1 MADKTRV
8 LNNINVLSLFDG
20 MSCGMLALQRAGITV
35 KNYDAYE
42 IDKYA
47 IQVSKHNFPN
57 IKQHGDVFDT
67 DYKQYENIDIL
78 MGGSPCTYWSIAQRK
93 NRETEASGL
102 GWDLFQQYIK
112 ALNTVK
118 PKYFIYENNYSI
130 SKDIRKSIDE
140 AFGIEAIMINSAL
153 LSAQQRKRLYWVGC
167 RQDDGTYR
175 QVPINQPPN
184 LGIKVK
190 DILDSGKAWTDKS
203 YCLTKS
209 YNGAVIWNTL
219 ERKQRTMIAEPLETD
234 FTPKKVGAL
243 PRPNGELSNSQGFR
257 LCSVDNKGVSLTA
270 NGGGA
275 GAKTGLYA
283 VPFNSQKE
291 HNKNSLCY
299 SVSDKTV
306 NIKGNTYP
314 INLSDGL
321 YQFRKLSVA
330 ECKKLQ
336 TVPDTFDFSVVSD
349 NQAYKCLGNGWTVD
363 VIAWLLEAIKATNI
377 KE

>member
-1 MADKTRV
+1 M
-8 LNNINVLSLFDG
+8 
-20 MSCGMLALQRAGITV
+20 
-35 KNYDAYE
+35 
-42 IDKYA
+42 
-47 IQVSKHNFPN
+47 
-57 IKQHGDVFDT
+57 
-67 DYKQYENIDIL
+67 
-78 MGGSPCTYWSIAQRK
+78 
-93 NRETEASGL
+93 
-102 GWDLFQQYIK
+102 FQQYIK

-118 PKYFIYENNYSI
+118 PKYFIYENNYSM

-167 RQDDGTYR
+167 RQDDGSYQ
-175 QVPINQPPN
+175 QVQINQPPN

-190 DILDSGKAWTDKS
+190 DILDSGKAWTDKA

-219 ERKQRTMIAEPLETD
+219 ERKQRTMVAEPLETG
-234 FTPKKVGAL
+234 FTPKRVGAL

-257 LCSVDNKGVSLTA
+257 LYSVDNKGVSLTA
-270 NGGGA
+270 NGGGV

-283 VPFNSQKE
+283 VPFDSKKE
-291 HNKNSLCY
+291 YNKNSLCY

-321 YQFRKLSVA
+321 YQFRKLSIA

-363 VIAWLLEAIKATNI
+363 VIAWLLEAIKTANT

>member
-1 MADKTRV
+1 M
-8 LNNINVLSLFDG
+8 LIINN
-20 MSCGMLALQRAGITV
+20 M
-35 KNYDAYE
+35 K
-42 IDKYA
+42 
-47 IQVSKHNFPN
+47 
-57 IKQHGDVFDT
+57 
-67 DYKQYENIDIL
+67 IL
-78 MGGSPCTYWSIAQRK
+78 IFLWGGSPCTYWSIAQRT

-140 AFGIEAIMINSAL
+140 AFGIEAIMINSAS

-167 RQDDGTYR
+167 RQDDGSYQ
-175 QVPINQPPN
+175 QVQINQPPN

-219 ERKQRTMIAEPLETD
+219 ERKQRTMVAEPLETG

-257 LCSVDNKGVSLTA
+257 LYSVDNKGVSLTA
-270 NGGGA
+270 NGGGV
-275 GAKTGLYA
+275 GAKTELYA
-283 VPFNSQKE
+283 VPFDSKKE

-363 VIAWLLEAIKATNI
+363 VIAWLLEAIKAANI

>member
-1 MADKTRV
+1 M
-8 LNNINVLSLFDG
+8 
-20 MSCGMLALQRAGITV
+20 
-35 KNYDAYE
+35 
-42 IDKYA
+42 
-47 IQVSKHNFPN
+47 
-57 IKQHGDVFDT
+57 
-67 DYKQYENIDIL
+67 
-78 MGGSPCTYWSIAQRK
+78 
-93 NRETEASGL
+93 
-102 GWDLFQQYIK
+102 
-112 ALNTVK
+112 
-118 PKYFIYENNYSI
+118 

-234 FTPKKVGAL
+234 FTPKKIGAL

-257 LCSVDNKGVSLTA
+257 LYSVDNKGVSLTA
-270 NGGGA
+270 NGGGV
-275 GAKTGLYA
+275 GTKTGLYA
-283 VPFNSQKE
+283 VPFNSKKE
-291 HNKNSLCY
+291 HNQNSLCY

-321 YQFRKLSVA
+321 YQFRKLSIA

-363 VIAWLLEAIKATNI
+363 VIAWLLEAIKTANT

>member
-57 IKQHGDVFDT
+57 IKQHGDVFNT

-118 PKYFIYENNYSI
+118 PKYFIYENNYSM

-167 RQDDGTYR
+167 RQDDGTYQ

-190 DILDSGKAWTDKS
+190 DILDSGKAWADKS

-219 ERKQRTMIAEPLETD
+219 ERKQRTMVAEPLETG

-243 PRPNGELSNSQGFR
+243 PRSNGELSNSQGFR
-257 LCSVDNKGVSLTA
+257 LYSVDNKGVSLTA
-270 NGGGA
+270 NGGGV

-283 VPFNSQKE
+283 VPFDSKKE
-291 HNKNSLCY
+291 YNKNSLCY

-363 VIAWLLEAIKATNI
+363 VIAWLLEAIKTANT

>member
-118 PKYFIYENNYSI
+118 PKYFIYENNYSM

-219 ERKQRTMIAEPLETD
+219 ERKQRT
-234 FTPKKVGAL
+234 
-243 PRPNGELSNSQGFR
+243 
-257 LCSVDNKGVSLTA
+257 
-270 NGGGA
+270 
-275 GAKTGLYA
+275 
-283 VPFNSQKE
+283 
-291 HNKNSLCY
+291 
-299 SVSDKTV
+299 
-306 NIKGNTYP
+306 
-314 INLSDGL
+314 
-321 YQFRKLSVA
+321 
-330 ECKKLQ
+330 
-336 TVPDTFDFSVVSD
+336 
-349 NQAYKCLGNGWTVD
+349 
-363 VIAWLLEAIKATNI
+363 
-377 KE
+377 